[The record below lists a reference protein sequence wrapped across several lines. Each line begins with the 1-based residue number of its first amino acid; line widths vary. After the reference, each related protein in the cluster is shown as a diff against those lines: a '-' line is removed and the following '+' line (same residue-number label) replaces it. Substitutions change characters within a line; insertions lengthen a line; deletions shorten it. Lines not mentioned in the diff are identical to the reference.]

1 MSKVVLKN
9 EFDPLG
15 VEPHLEVRFHLLN
28 GENYKHWQVKK
39 VQGRK
44 DIEIH
49 YYDPKEYQ
57 LEMRSCKLVNLLARA
72 KWVHKKQKKNVS
84 GWVRCDEVILRK
96 ENNPVLP
103 VDGLEK
109 LFYNPIVN
117 VHWRR
122 ESDDGEFVWDNTE
135 YETLITQNNQVY
147 VLEERFAA

>member
-1 MSKVVLKN
+1 MSKVVTKN
-9 EFDPLG
+9 KLDPLG
-15 VEPHLEVRFHLLN
+15 KKPHLEVRFHLLN

-39 VQGRK
+39 VQGKK
-44 DIEIH
+44 DIEV
-49 YYDPKEYQ
+49 YYYNPNEYQ
-57 LEMRSCKLVNLLARA
+57 IEMKGCKLVNLLARA
-72 KWVHKKQKKNVS
+72 KQVHKKQRKNVS

-96 ENNPVLP
+96 NTLP

-135 YETLITQNNQVY
+135 YDTLITQNNQVY